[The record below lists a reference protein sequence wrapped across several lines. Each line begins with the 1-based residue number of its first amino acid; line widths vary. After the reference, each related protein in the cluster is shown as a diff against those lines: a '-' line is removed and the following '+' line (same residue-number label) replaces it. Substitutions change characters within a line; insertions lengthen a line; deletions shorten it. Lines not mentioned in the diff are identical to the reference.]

1 MYKLFA
7 KLLLVAIVLTLG
19 IGSEFRVV
27 QVQARS
33 TDMAPMEQ
41 LKMDIAAQLAQQQTE
56 INVTYNGDK
65 SELSKSLAELLRQAV
80 SADDYIAYIV
90 DSYFYTVRTW
100 GLSAKIK
107 LAVTYRETLE
117 QSRLVDE
124 RVGEVLSGIVQPGMT
139 VRDKVKK
146 IHDWVVT
153 NVEYD
158 QSLSRYTAYEALNLG
173 SAVCQGYTL
182 LMYRM
187 LEKAGIENRII
198 EGEVDTGSHVWNLV
212 KLDGKWYHLDATWD
226 DPVPDRAGTVGYKYF
241 LKNDEQ
247 MRKDHTWV
255 KAYPASY

>member
-1 MYKLFA
+1 MYKLLA
-7 KLLLVAIVLTLG
+7 KLLLVAAVLTLG
-19 IGSEFRVV
+19 IGSEVRVT
-27 QVQARS
+27 QVQALS
-33 TDMAPMEQ
+33 TEISPMES
-41 LKMDIAAQLAQQQTE
+41 LKSEIISQLAQQQTE
-56 INVTYNGDK
+56 INVTYDGDK
-65 SELSKSLAELLRQAV
+65 SELSKGIAELLRQAV

-100 GLSAKIK
+100 GASAKIK
-107 LAVTYRETLE
+107 LAVAYRETAE
-117 QSRLVDE
+117 QSRLVEERIE
-124 RVGEVLSGIVQPGMT
+124 RVLSAIINPGMT
-139 VRDKVKK
+139 VREKVRQ

-158 QSLSRYTAYEALNLG
+158 LSLSRYTAYEALTEG

-187 LEKAGIENRII
+187 LKMAGIENRII

-212 KLDGKWYHLDATWD
+212 KIDGQWYHLDATWD
-226 DPVPDRAGTVGYKYF
+226 DPTPNRAGAVSYNYY

-255 KAYPASY
+255 KPYPASN